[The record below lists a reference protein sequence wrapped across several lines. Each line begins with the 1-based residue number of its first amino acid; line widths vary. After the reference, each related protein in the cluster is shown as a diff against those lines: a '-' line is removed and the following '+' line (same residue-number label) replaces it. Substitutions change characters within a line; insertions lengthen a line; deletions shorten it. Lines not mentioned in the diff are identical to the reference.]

1 MNIDTARRLIKDNM
15 GQLHYF
21 RFNGSRNQK
30 EEFYGT
36 IIKLFPAIF
45 IIELVD
51 KTIKSFS
58 YGDFIVGAIK
68 IVS

>member
-1 MNIDTARRLIKDNM
+1 MNIDTARRVIKENM
-15 GQLHYF
+15 GVVHFF

-30 EEFYGT
+30 EEFSG
-36 IIKLFPAIF
+36 IITKVFPAIF

-51 KTIKSFS
+51 GSIRSFS
-58 YGDFIVGAIK
+58 YGDFIIDTIK